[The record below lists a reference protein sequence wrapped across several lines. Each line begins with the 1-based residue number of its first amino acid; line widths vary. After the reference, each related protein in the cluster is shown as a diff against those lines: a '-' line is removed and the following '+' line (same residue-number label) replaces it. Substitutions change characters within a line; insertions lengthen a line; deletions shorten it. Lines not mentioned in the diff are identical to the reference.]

1 MSCILYYSNFCE
13 QSKKMLQVLSKTQN
27 TNLHFICIDSRIK
40 ENGKTYI
47 ILKNQEKII
56 LPQNV
61 THVPALLLL
70 NQNYAVIFG
79 DKIYDHLR
87 PQHVQQTK
95 VATKNHME
103 PVSQQDGFSTFGGFS
118 SGIVSDSYSFLDQSE
133 SDLTTLGNG
142 GLKQTHSY
150 VTLAESM
157 NLNIHLPQDNNSH
170 KSNKMK
176 AGDINMEDLQRRRE
190 EELNGIHQQQF
201 RKY

>member
-13 QSKKMLQVLSKTQN
+13 QSKKMLQILSKNQN
-27 TNLHFICIDSRIK
+27 TNLHFICIDNRVK

-70 NQNYAVIFG
+70 NQNYTVIFG

-87 PQHVQQTK
+87 PQQIQQTRT
-95 VATKNHME
+95 ATKNHME
-103 PVSQQDGFSTFGGFS
+103 PVSQQDGFSTFSGFS
-118 SGIVSDSYSFLDQSE
+118 SSIVSDSYSFLDQSE
-133 SDLTTLGNG
+133 SDLLTLGNG

-150 VTLAESM
+150 VTLGESM
-157 NLNIHLPQDNNSH
+157 NLNIPLPQDNNSH

-176 AGDINMEDLQRRRE
+176 DGDINMEELQRRRE
-190 EELNGIHQQQF
+190 EELKGIQQQF
-201 RKY
+201 RKF